1 MRLSGSILTLV
12 TVLVLGTVIGIAS
25 TVLFLT
31 GVQGAPLSRTAAQA
45 EPDSAA
51 LTGMERL
58 ERFQCARGETKQI
71 VLRGVEDDFS
81 RTGDETIAR
90 GALYLFQA
98 ERFSHGSVG
107 VERVYDDDRLDQ
119 VLVDSLT
126 LSSRTASGLIVMR
139 IREWA
144 QPRNDT
150 ITIGDLINKAEDGHA
165 HIETFI
171 RVEAGE
177 ASPWTA
183 EGEFFQARLKD
194 LDFPRSDT
202 AETGPLPRRYANLL
216 EWVRGGETDVSVE
229 YAISED
235 TMVDFVGVAA
245 CLEPPAHQGTSFLV
259 TTNPSDNSIVS
270 LSCSDKEERGHCD
283 PYVGDTAC
291 SVALP
296 LACLNPQDLPVPET
310 ALGFIDR
317 MAWTGADI
325 RFTPPVA
332 GSSIPSQSQGH
343 ALCATQFGDGW
354 RMMNI
359 HDGLMVQSIIGRGAA
374 PHPSQAW
381 LDSPDQQYGNCWD
394 LDGTDADQ

>member
-1 MRLSGSILTLV
+1 MRLSGSIFTLLV
-12 TVLVLGTVIGIAS
+12 VLLLGTVIGGAS
-25 TVLFLT
+25 AVLFLT
-31 GVQGAPLSRTAAQA
+31 GVQGAPLSRDAAQTVSDTA
-45 EPDSAA
+45 P

-58 ERFQCARGETKQI
+58 EHFQCARGETKEI

-90 GALYLFQA
+90 GALYLFLA

-107 VERVYDDDRLDQ
+107 VDRVYDDDRLDQ
-119 VLVDSLT
+119 VLVDRLE
-126 LSSRTASGLIVMR
+126 LSPRTASGLIALR

-150 ITIGDLINKAEDGHA
+150 ITIGDLINKSTDGHA

-177 ASPWTA
+177 PSPWTA
-183 EGEFFQARLKD
+183 DGELFYARLKD
-194 LDFPRSDT
+194 LSFPPSGSV
-202 AETGPLPRRYANLL
+202 ETGPLPRHYANLL
-216 EWVRGGETDVSVE
+216 EWIRAGDAEVSVE

-259 TTNPSDNSIVS
+259 APHPRDDSIV
-270 LSCSDKEERGHCD
+270 LLNCADQEGRGHCD

-291 SVALP
+291 GMALP
-296 LACLNPQDLPVPET
+296 LACLNPQNLPVPEE
-310 ALGFIDR
+310 ALDFIDE
-317 MAWTGADI
+317 MAWTGAGI
-325 RFTPPVA
+325 RFTPPLV
-332 GSSIPSQSQGH
+332 GETIMTQSQGH
-343 ALCATQFGDGW
+343 AQCAAQFGPDW

-359 HDGLMVQSIIGRGAA
+359 HDGLMVQSIIGRGESPYPA
-374 PHPSQAW
+374 QAW
-381 LDSPDQQYGNCWD
+381 IDSPDQQYGNCWT
-394 LDGTDADQ
+394 LDGMEDSR